1 MRQLLHVHP
10 DFPSAAVSGI
20 EVDVVRRPGRVEL
33 QYRVTGK
40 TDALRLPPFVTSART
55 DELWKHTCFEAFI
68 RPASA
73 DAYFE
78 FNFAPSTQWAAYG
91 FTRTREGMHNADA
104 TPDRIKAE
112 KGAALYTLDGVLD
125 LTRIPAL
132 LEATP
137 WHLNLTA
144 VTEETDG
151 RKSYW
156 ALAHPTGKPD
166 FHNPDCFV
174 LELPA
179 A

>member
-1 MRQLLHVHP
+1 MRQVLHVHP
-10 DFPSAAVSGI
+10 DFPSAAVSRV
-20 EVDVVRRPGRVEL
+20 EVDIVRHLGSVEL
-33 QYRVTGK
+33 QYRVTGQ
-40 TDALRLPPFVTSART
+40 TNALRLPPFVTSART
-55 DELWKHTCFEAFI
+55 DELWKSTCFEAFI
-68 RPASA
+68 RPAPA

-91 FTRTREGMHNADA
+91 FTGTREGMHNADA
-104 TPDRIKAE
+104 SPDRIKAE
-112 KGAALYTLDGVLD
+112 RTADLYTLDVSLD

-132 LEATP
+132 SDTP

-144 VTEETDG
+144 VIEETDG

-156 ALAHPTGKPD
+156 ALAHPNGKPD
-166 FHNPDCFV
+166 FHLPDCFV